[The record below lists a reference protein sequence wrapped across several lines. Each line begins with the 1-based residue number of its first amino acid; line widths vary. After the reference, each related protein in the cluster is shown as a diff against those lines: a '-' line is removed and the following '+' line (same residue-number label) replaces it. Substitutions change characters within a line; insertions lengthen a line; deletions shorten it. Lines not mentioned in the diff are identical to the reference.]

1 MEGFYLMIGQRE
13 IFIESTYKNKTQS
26 LAAKII
32 QKLGGEDTPE
42 NRKWLLYNMDR
53 EICKVGQTSDGK
65 KYYDISGK
73 NWGGRGSW
81 IDDGRTI
88 IVKL

>member
-1 MEGFYLMIGQRE
+1 MIGQRE
-13 IFIESTYKNKTQS
+13 VFIETNYKSKTQV

-42 NRKWLLYNMDR
+42 NRKWLLYNMDKA
-53 EICKVGQTSDGK
+53 ICKVVQTSDGK

-81 IDDGRTI
+81 IDDGRTV

>member
-53 EICKVGQTSDGK
+53 AICKVGQTSDGK

-73 NWGGRGSW
+73 KWGGRGSW
-81 IDDGRTI
+81 SDDGRTI